1 MKSCMFRSFCHWQR
15 HFLFLLA
22 TALLGLGTSVSAKPA
37 GRQILNLELSSDQRT
52 AKVTVPEGV
61 ENVTLQAFHRDGGWR
76 KVLSKT
82 ATPGVM
88 RFNLPLNGRGARWR
102 AIGRA
107 AGGWDKFPGNFFKGE
122 NTFGPIKS
130 GTQNGNALYSRRLD
144 QPAMMVADTAT
155 GESAAVVP
163 VEADIWKIDGDTVYF
178 FNQLRGLQVL
188 NLKDPADPR
197 LSASLRLP
205 AVGQDLYVLPG
216 AQGERTVVLL
226 TEGWSSEGG
235 EWTRINLVK
244 VSNGKAEI
252 THTQDVAGSLADSR
266 LAGSRLILATTE
278 WDYDGGISSDGWNVK
293 SHLSEWLLAPDQAPT
308 AAGETLIEG
317 YSPLIASGA
326 DWLAVAVH
334 PKNQWGVSDVSV
346 FAIRPNGLVRMSPPI
361 RTEGS
366 VEGKFGMQWKD
377 NVLTTISESN
387 TSDSR
392 WIPTTILETF
402 HVWAPGVIHPAV
414 VEGRLGSLELA
425 KGERLFAT
433 RFAGDKA
440 YVVTFLQTD
449 PLWVVDLSDPY
460 HPVVA
465 GHLEVPGWSTH
476 LEPIGDLLF
485 SIGWESGT
493 VAASLF
499 DVADPAAPQLLS
511 RLNLGEGGSFSEA
524 TWDEQALKVLPEAG
538 LALIPLTTYDSSGS
552 SSVVQLLDI
561 DLNARELRLRG
572 EIAHAFDARR
582 SDLIGDAVVSISQR
596 VLVTADIEDRDEPAI
611 LAEVSLAWPVDR
623 VLAAGRHL
631 FQIEDGSWY
640 GGGRATVRVSPAKS
654 PEEILSETDLGEG
667 TVKAA
672 DYRDGKLFVLRETG
686 STSWLYYRSPIMD
699 SGGKNQLIL
708 DIYDAS
714 AAPELALLGS
724 CALDLESGGQLAVDR
739 MLWPR
744 PNRPAVVLDTRY
756 SYWYGWY
763 GPLRIAVEPA
773 VSLAET
779 GLPTLAKSSMM
790 MPYRPYWVAQ
800 KAPRLVVFDTAVP
813 ASPVAG
819 EPMDLG
825 PEGMTSTGVSEASDG
840 LLVLGTSQWN
850 KVSDNTWLESGLA
863 FQSACVVEVETSG
876 GPVLRPLIDL
886 PGKLF
891 AITELDANGFLAF
904 TRTYGDDATT
914 LQASASD
921 GRDAFLIASLDA
933 AAHVVATAGGRRV
946 FVANAD
952 GVERHRLN
960 EQGDF
965 VAEPALEIGWTPYSL
980 RWMQG
985 TLTGT
990 RSFSLFA
997 ADGAG
1002 DTVSEWNFPTWYLNL
1017 ERVAQAPDG
1026 DLLVPFGEY
1035 GTERLDR

>member
-1 MKSCMFRSFCHWQR
+1 MLRSFRIWQR

-22 TALLGLGTSVSAKPA
+22 AALLGLTASVSAKPA

-52 AKVTVPEGV
+52 AKVTVPAGV
-61 ENVTLQAFHRDGGWR
+61 ENVTLQAFQRDGGWR

-88 RFNLPLNGRGARWR
+88 KFNLPLNGRGARWR
-102 AIGRA
+102 AIGRYP
-107 AGGWDKFPGNFFKGE
+107 GVWDKFPGSFFKGE
-122 NTFGPIKS
+122 NTFGPVKS
-130 GTQNGNALYSRRLD
+130 GAGNGNVWYSRGLV
-144 QPAMMVADTAT
+144 QPAMVADAAA
-155 GESAAVVP
+155 GEGAVVP

-235 EWTRINLVK
+235 DWTRINLVK
-244 VSNGKAEI
+244 VSGGKAEI

-278 WDYDGGISSDGWNVK
+278 WDYDDGISSDGWNVK

-326 DWLAVAVH
+326 DWLAVSVH
-334 PKNQWGVSDVSV
+334 PKGEWGVSDVSV
-346 FAIRPNGLVRMSPPI
+346 FAIRPNGLVQMSPPI
-361 RTEGS
+361 RTEGT
-366 VEGKFGMQWKD
+366 VEGKFGIQWKD

-387 TSDSR
+387 QSDSR

-511 RLNLGEGGSFSEA
+511 RLNLGDRGSFSEA

-538 LALIPLTTYDSSGS
+538 LALIPLTSYDSAGS

-561 DLNARELRLRG
+561 DLTARELRLRG
-572 EIAHAFDARR
+572 EIGHAFDARR

-623 VLAAGRHL
+623 VLEAGDHL

-672 DYRDGKLFVLRETG
+672 DFRDGKLYVLRETG
-686 STSWLYYRSPIMD
+686 FTSWMYYRSPIIDGDGM
-699 SGGKNQLIL
+699 NQLIL

-739 MLWPR
+739 LLWPR
-744 PNRPAVVLDTRY
+744 PNRPAVVLDSN

-763 GPLRIAVEPA
+763 GPIAIMAEPA
-773 VSLAET
+773 VSLADAA
-779 GLPTLAKSSMM
+779 LPTLVKSSMM
-790 MPYRPYWVAQ
+790 MPYRPYWVPQ
-800 KAPRLVVFDTAVP
+800 KAPRLVVFDTSVP

-819 EPMDLG
+819 DPMDLG
-825 PEGMTSTGVSEASDG
+825 PEGMTSTGVSEAADG

-850 KVSDNTWLESGLA
+850 KESDDTWLESGLA

-876 GPVLRPLIDL
+876 VPVLRPLIDL
-886 PGKLF
+886 PGELF

-921 GRDAFLIASLDA
+921 GHDAFLIASLEA
-933 AAHVVATAGGRRV
+933 SAYAVATAGGRRV

-952 GVERHRLN
+952 GVERHRLS
-960 EQGDF
+960 EDGTF
-965 VAEPALEIGWTPYSL
+965 VAEPKLEIGWTPYSL
-980 RWMQG
+980 RWIGG

-990 RSFSLFA
+990 RSNSLFA
-997 ADGAG
+997 AAGTG
-1002 DTVSEWNFPTWYLNL
+1002 DTVSEWTFPTWYLNL
-1017 ERVAQAPDG
+1017 ERVAQAADG

-1035 GTERLDR
+1035 GAERLDR